1 MLIGEVNT
9 VNQSINQ
16 WINKNTRYIMIT
28 LSSRF
33 RRQHEQLR
41 QVIVRVLQ
49 PPAKEQAN
57 ARVPNEEMVDLQ
69 AATASLDPAD
79 ANAIEEVNL
88 AYENTKDVDALDIS
102 KEGNEAWEAA
112 MKR

>member
-1 MLIGEVNT
+1 
-9 VNQSINQ
+9 
-16 WINKNTRYIMIT
+16 
-28 LSSRF
+28 
-33 RRQHEQLR
+33 
-41 QVIVRVLQ
+41 
-49 PPAKEQAN
+49 
-57 ARVPNEEMVDLQ
+57 MVDLQ
-69 AATASLDPAD
+69 AVAASLDPAD

>member
-1 MLIGEVNT
+1 MKKIHVFF
-9 VNQSINQ
+9 
-16 WINKNTRYIMIT
+16 
-28 LSSRF
+28 RF

-49 PPAKEQAN
+49 PATKEQIHPRNSADEI
-57 ARVPNEEMVDLQ
+57 ADLQ
-69 AATASLDPAD
+69 IAASLDPAD

-112 MKR
+112 MKRYVWLLKREEARMIDKDGEN

>member
-1 MLIGEVNT
+1 MKKIHVF
-9 VNQSINQ
+9 
-16 WINKNTRYIMIT
+16 
-28 LSSRF
+28 SRF

-49 PPAKEQAN
+49 PATKEQIHPRNSADEI
-57 ARVPNEEMVDLQ
+57 ADLQ
-69 AATASLDPAD
+69 IAASLDPAD

-112 MKR
+112 MKRYVWLLMREEARMIDKDGEN